1 MIKLNPTCLLLLAIF
16 SFNNLTA
23 QDPISLN
30 TYFFSYDE
38 KPTDK
43 NTAPY
48 IVAVFKKSADDIL
61 WQREMYYNKKS
72 QHLASKGYSKDSTGI
87 IREGEFTYL
96 YESGKN
102 WKAGKYNNNKQ
113 EGEWK
118 EWNENGT
125 VTEKTNYTNGY
136 MTGLNLKWLKD
147 GSISDSIVLDDKGT
161 GKAKG
166 FFNDGVSNYEGAYK
180 DGAKEGE
187 WVYYYPAP
195 SNQKCMIAQYVKD
208 SAMSFTC
215 FNEKGEA
222 QQKDCV
228 FEREANYPGDI
239 EAWQEYIGNGLGKV
253 KAEKYLSEGGRYRI
267 MIRFIVNKTGT
278 ITDAYIEEPGPID
291 ELNEA
296 ALKIIRNSRKWIP
309 AVQYN
314 RRVNAYRRQPLTFAV
329 D

>member
-1 MIKLNPTCLLLLAIF
+1 MIKINNTLLLLLAIF

-48 IVAVFKKSADDIL
+48 VVAVFKKSADDIL

-87 IREGEFTYL
+87 TREGEFTYL

-118 EWNENGT
+118 EWDENST
-125 VTEKTNYTNGY
+125 LTEKINYTNGY

-147 GSISDSIVLDDKGT
+147 GTISDSIVLDDKGT

-166 FFNDGVSNYEGAYK
+166 FFNDGVSN
-180 DGAKEGE
+180 
-187 WVYYYPAP
+187 
-195 SNQKCMIAQYVKD
+195 
-208 SAMSFTC
+208 
-215 FNEKGEA
+215 
-222 QQKDCV
+222 
-228 FEREANYPGDI
+228 
-239 EAWQEYIGNGLGKV
+239 
-253 KAEKYLSEGGRYRI
+253 
-267 MIRFIVNKTGT
+267 
-278 ITDAYIEEPGPID
+278 
-291 ELNEA
+291 
-296 ALKIIRNSRKWIP
+296 
-309 AVQYN
+309 
-314 RRVNAYRRQPLTFAV
+314 
-329 D
+329 